1 MVLYMLYMKAHGFFC
16 LKTVDLSKTGK
27 GGRKNPCVLRT
38 KPERRRRQ
46 MHKIFASI
54 RSVKAIFAIVAAV
67 VVLGAAAGGTLAWV
81 YARTNPVQN
90 TFTTEGVNITLTE
103 SDSGDNDENAAT
115 NTYAMM
121 PGAAIAKDPVVTVDA
136 YSMPVW
142 LFVQL
147 TKSDNLDDFIT
158 YTVASSWQALPGAQ
172 DVYYCEVAQAG
183 APQAFPVFEND
194 QVFVR
199 EDVTHE
205 MLRSLTQDSYPQLHV
220 SAYAVQREGMP
231 TALDA
236 WAAATGETLIP

>member
-1 MVLYMLYMKAHGFFC
+1 MVLYILYMSVHGFFC
-16 LKTVDLSKTGK
+16 LKTAGFSKIGK
-27 GGRKNPCVLRT
+27 GRRENPCVLRT

-54 RSVKAIFAIVAAV
+54 CSVKAIFAIVAAV

-81 YARTNPVQN
+81 YARSNPVQN

-103 SDSGDNDENAAT
+103 SDSGDNDNNAAT

-158 YTVASSWQALPGAQ
+158 YTMASAWQALPGVQ
-172 DVYYCEVAQAG
+172 DVYYCEVANAG
-183 APQAFPVFEND
+183 AAQAYPVFENN
-194 QVFVR
+194 QVFVK

-205 MLRSLTQDSYPQLHV
+205 MLRALTQDTYPQLHV
-220 SAYAVQREGMP
+220 SAYAVQREGIP
-231 TALDA
+231 AVADA
-236 WAAATGETLIP
+236 WAVAAGETVTP